1 VYSHFVV
8 LAVIVAAPGPKGETP
23 NPASLDGEWVM
34 TQYVRGGNAQGG
46 AKGQEVRIGDG
57 KLVLAGG
64 KEEFSFKTDKK
75 ADPAQIDL
83 TSARNKTEVIK
94 GIYKFDKGE
103 LILCFPKGGQ
113 GDRPTKFES
122 PAGTDVILLTLERSK
137 KKE

>member
-1 VYSHFVV
+1 MYAHFVV
-8 LAVIVAAPGPKGETP
+8 LAVLVAAPGPKGDTP
-23 NPASLDGEWVM
+23 DPTSLDGEWVM
-34 TQYVRGGNAQGG
+34 AQYVQGGNDLAG

-64 KEEFSFKTDKK
+64 LEEFSYKTDQT
-75 ADPAQIDL
+75 ADSAQIDL
-83 TSARNKTEVIK
+83 TSARNKTEMIK
-94 GIYKFDKGE
+94 GIFKFEKGT

-122 PAGTDVILLTLERSK
+122 PAGTEVILLTLERAK